1 MPRCARVLAPALLV
15 LGLMSSRH
23 ALATPD
29 GYFDTTWAGSG
40 YFTFDG
46 DYANPGT
53 FSSVDSIAT
62 ETSGRLFLSGG
73 AVGAIYR
80 YWWLGE
86 LFPEGQFAPTFGA
99 DDLSGRIT
107 SCSFV
112 SCSVDDLRWMS
123 APYVGGGYLALADSL
138 VLTTA
143 NAHSLAASTG
153 GTVAVNDK
161 QGSVTADAIAVQ
173 PDAKILAAGI
183 GRYSTVNT
191 TPRFGVARFTS
202 GLGSLDHAFN
212 AITDNQNTT
221 FDGGAVVTVDMS
233 DTDERADAV
242 LVQPNGRIV
251 LVGRGTNSIVDSED
265 LELVGLHAD
274 GSLDP
279 TFGDGGIKKYDVGDR
294 VLYVNPIV
302 DRGGQIW
309 IAIQGSTNAFN
320 FLVVRLSADGNAALG
335 HVVDTTATGCG
346 FHYVIAVAVDS
357 AGRVLAAGTCH
368 LAARFYFIVVRLR
381 GDTLALDTS
390 FGNNGISLGFF
401 SDTSTQDYGYSIAFD
416 GSGRP
421 VIGGNS
427 APAGAPNTKAG
438 IARLTYDLI
447 FTNDYEQK
455 PRGCLLPNC
464 S

>member
-1 MPRCARVLAPALLV
+1 MPRCARFLAPALVL
-15 LGLMSSRH
+15 LGLVSSRH
-23 ALATPD
+23 ALGTPD

-46 DYANPGT
+46 DYSNPGNL
-53 FSSVDSIAT
+53 SSVDSIAT
-62 ETSGRLFLSGG
+62 ETTGRLFLSGRAAG
-73 AVGAIYR
+73 AHQ

-86 LFPEGQFAPTFGA
+86 LFPEGQFVPAFGA
-99 DDLSGRIT
+99 NDLSGRIT

-112 SCSVDDLRWMS
+112 SCSVDDPPWMS
-123 APYVGGGYLALADSL
+123 APYVGSGYLDLAGSL
-138 VLTTA
+138 VLTTD
-143 NAHSLAASTG
+143 NAHSLAASTA
-153 GTVAVNDK
+153 GTVVVNDK
-161 QGSVTADAIAVQ
+161 QGSVTAHAIAVQ
-173 PDAKILAAGI
+173 SDGKILAAGI
-183 GRYSTVNT
+183 AHYSTVNT
-191 TPRFGVARFTS
+191 TPQFGVARFNS

-212 AITDNQNTT
+212 AITDGQGTT
-221 FDGGAVVTVDMS
+221 FDGGATVTVDMG

-251 LVGRGTNSIVDSED
+251 LVGRGTNSVVDSED
-265 LELVGLHAD
+265 LELVALHAD

-294 VLYVNPIV
+294 VVYVNPVV
-302 DRGGQIW
+302 DRGGQLW
-309 IAIQGSTNAFN
+309 IAIQGATNP
-320 FLVVRLSADGNAALG
+320 FLFLIVRLSADGNAALG
-335 HVVDTTATGCG
+335 HVVDTAATGCG

-357 AGRVLAAGTCH
+357 AGRVLAAGTCYV
-368 LAARFYFIVVRLR
+368 AARFYFIVVRLR

-416 GSGRP
+416 AGGRP
-421 VIGGNS
+421 VVGGNS
-427 APAGAPNTKAG
+427 TPSGALNPKAG

-464 S
+464 T